1 MKSISSTSEVLPAIV
16 VIEDDPYM
24 QGILKHCLR
33 DHFQPVLFNN
43 GMDALVHLQAGHIPD
58 IIISDINTPMLNG
71 VKFLEQV
78 KSSGY
83 FNAIPV
89 IILSGED
96 NTETRVKCLEIGA
109 DDFVVKPFN
118 PRELN
123 ARLKG
128 ILKRVNKLIAS

>member
-1 MKSISSTSEVLPAIV
+1 MKPITEEILPSII

-24 QGILKHCLR
+24 QGILKHCLK
-33 DHFQPVLFNN
+33 DNFQPVLFNN
-43 GMDALVHLQAGHIPD
+43 GIDALSYLQAGSLPA
-58 IIISDINTPMLNG
+58 IIISDLNTPRLSGM
-71 VKFLEQV
+71 KFLEQV
-78 KSSGY
+78 KSSG
-83 FNAIPV
+83 FFSAIPV

-128 ILKRVNKLIAS
+128 ILKRTGRAIAG

>member
-1 MKSISSTSEVLPAIV
+1 MKPTTEEILPAIV

-24 QGILKHCLR
+24 QGILRHCLR
-33 DHFQPVLFNN
+33 DQFKPVLFNN
-43 GMDALVHLQAGHIPD
+43 GLDAISYLQAGNIPD
-58 IIISDINTPMLNG
+58 IIISDLNTPQLNG

-78 KSSGY
+78 KSSGF

-96 NTETRVKCLEIGA
+96 NTETRIKCLEIGA

-128 ILKRVNKLIAS
+128 ILKRANKMIAG

>member
-1 MKSISSTSEVLPAIV
+1 MKPTTEENLPIIV

-24 QGILKHCLR
+24 QGILKHCLK

-43 GMDALVHLQAGHIPD
+43 GLDALSHLQAGNIPD
-58 IIISDINTPMLNG
+58 IIISDLNTPRLNG
-71 VKFLEQV
+71 AKFLEQV
-78 KSSGY
+78 KNSGY
-83 FNAIPV
+83 FNTIPV
-89 IILSGED
+89 VILSGED
-96 NTETRVKCLEIGA
+96 NTDTRVKCLELGA

-128 ILKRVNKLIAS
+128 ILKRTNKLIAG